1 MLPSHQQ
8 FLSFFAEIN
17 TATISISALGL
28 VHKVFELVEVRQ
40 PPIMM
45 ELIIYKCLVRILY
58 QLLKFTFWDW
68 LQVRCVY
75 I

>member
-1 MLPSHQQ
+1 MLSSHQQ

-17 TATISISALGL
+17 TATISISALSL
-28 VHKVFELVEVRQ
+28 VHKVFELVEVCQ

-58 QLLKFTFWDW
+58 QFLKFTFWDW